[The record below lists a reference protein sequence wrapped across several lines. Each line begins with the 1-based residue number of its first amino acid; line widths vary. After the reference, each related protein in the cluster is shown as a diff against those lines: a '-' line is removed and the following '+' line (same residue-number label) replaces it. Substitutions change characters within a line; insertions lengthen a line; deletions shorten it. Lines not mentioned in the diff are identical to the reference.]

1 VWGLVLVSV
10 TGMNHAVLYV
20 RSADTTAEFYE
31 RVLGFA
37 RVIDDPRFVF
47 MRAPLSKNHH
57 DVAFF
62 TVGAQAG
69 PSNAGHDVGLYHI
82 AWEVPTLDD
91 LVEMERA
98 LSAAGAL
105 VGKSDHGANKSLYAK
120 DPDGLEFEVMWLVP
134 AEQWGEEEHAAIV
147 RPLDLG
153 AEQRR
158 QDALAAR
165 G

>member
-1 VWGLVLVSV
+1 MSV

-20 RSADTTAEFYE
+20 RDARRTAAFYE
-31 RVLGFA
+31 RLLDF
-37 RVIDDPRFVF
+37 RRIIDDPQGRFVF
-47 MRAPLSKNHH
+47 MRAPESNNHH

-62 TVGAQAG
+62 TIGAQAG

-91 LVEMERA
+91 LIAVEKRMAE
-98 LSAAGAL
+98 AGAL
-105 VGKSDHGANKSLYAK
+105 VGKSDHGPNKSLYCK

-134 AEQWGEEEHAAIV
+134 AEQWGAEEHEAII
-147 RPLDLG
+147 RPLDLV
-153 AEQRR
+153 AEKQR

-165 G
+165 

>member
-1 VWGLVLVSV
+1 
-10 TGMNHAVLYV
+10 MNHAVLYV
-20 RSADTTAEFYE
+20 RSADATAEFYE

-37 RVIDDPRFVF
+37 RVIDDERFVF
-47 MRAPLSKNHH
+47 MRAPASRNHH

-62 TVGAQAG
+62 TIGAQAG

-91 LVEMERA
+91 LLEMERT

-105 VGKSDHGANKSLYAK
+105 VGKSDHGANKSLYAR

-153 AEQRR
+153 AEKRR
-158 QDALAAR
+158 QDALAAPR
-165 G
+165 